1 MSLNINGASLVP
13 TRALPPAAPP
23 VTELTS
29 RDVAAAARVGVQAVP
44 VRNNDPV
51 TANAKREKHGDT
63 SDERRA
69 SEDADRLDMLRFMA
83 LKRDVTAITA
93 RT

>member
-1 MSLNINGASLVP
+1 M
-13 TRALPPAAPP
+13 
-23 VTELTS
+23 TELTS

-63 SDERRA
+63 SDERRRPRTPTA
-69 SEDADRLDMLRFMA
+69 STCCA
-83 LKRDVTAITA
+83 
-93 RT
+93 